1 MDCGV
6 QATSWSALL
15 SLTLARWGHLHTGTG
30 RAEDLQQ
37 AVQPQRHS
45 KCAAGQSSLL
55 DLLVLSS
62 LDLLV
67 FASCLAAA
75 SPKAGTA
82 LAGTGNSTW
91 QHDLSCLPNSCTTSR
106 GSALPLRGHGSI
118 PLAASPFLWSL
129 QAPQLHSTAVFGRW
143 GAQDAEELPELP
155 CVLKALKERHTQMY
169 CPILEVSSSW
179 VSLLL
184 LQESLE
190 RY

>member
-1 MDCGV
+1 MQLQEIDGLR
-6 QATSWSALL
+6 SASHKLVCPPL
-15 SLTLARWGHLHTGTG
+15 PDLGKTGT
-30 RAEDLQQ
+30 
-37 AVQPQRHS
+37 PPHRHWQS
-45 KCAAGQSSLL
+45 RGPAAGKCAAGQSSLL

-75 SPKAGTA
+75 SPKAVTA

-106 GSALPLRGHGSI
+106 GSALPFRGCGSI